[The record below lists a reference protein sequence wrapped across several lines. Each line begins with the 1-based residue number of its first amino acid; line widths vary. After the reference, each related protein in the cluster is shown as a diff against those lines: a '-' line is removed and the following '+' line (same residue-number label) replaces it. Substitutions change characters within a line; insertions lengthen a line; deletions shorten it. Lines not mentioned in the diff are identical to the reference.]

1 LTHLV
6 LDCATIG
13 IWELPGSIYELRR
26 EHRKGDVGIVYGS
39 DDRVLE
45 IQDYQAIQAQ
55 AMVDTVQ
62 SPQELW
68 EAFWNDVN
76 K

>member
-1 LTHLV
+1 M
-6 LDCATIG
+6 
-13 IWELPGSIYELRR
+13 
-26 EHRKGDVGIVYGS
+26 YGS

-45 IQDYQAIQAQ
+45 IQDYQAVQAQ
-55 AMVDTVQ
+55 AVVDTVQ

-68 EAFWNDVN
+68 DVFWNDVN